1 MPASAGVDA
10 SSVEEA
16 SAFAS
21 AAVASV
27 VAAEAA
33 RTPAGAAGPCSSC
46 RRRRHLHVA
55 AEAASSWALHLRRKR
70 QAGEDPRTPTCPGP
84 AAATWEGPCS
94 SPGGKR
100 RRKRSACCH
109 AGMMTCRPAGGRTCC
124 CPATGKRRSSC
135 SGICHL
141 SGEKRRRTRGRKN
154 SSVFP

>member
-55 AEAASSWALHLRRKR
+55 AEAASSWAFHLRRKR
-70 QAGEDPRTPTCPGP
+70 QDPRTPTCPGP